1 MIRKK
6 DRVFIERYAL
16 SLLLNEKGVWAKY
29 GPILKQKA
37 FNNNARR
44 LVFRLLHMHGG
55 TLTYKTFEHELRKR
69 SSAIDGQLAVQ
80 CQNAFLDAKKFK
92 YEKDEAEFVIKSLIR
107 FMSTDK
113 TFEWMKQY
121 IELIEQG
128 EIERAEEFKYKHLFK
143 GVGSAENMGIDRG
156 EISEDLESRQNLMKD
171 MIANPDKYK
180 LCKTGIK
187 KLDKVIGGFSKGEFI
202 LLAAHT
208 SRGKSTI
215 ALNIAYKN
223 HIRGKK
229 VLYFVNEFPK
239 LQAQRIYDSI
249 ATRIPYKKF
258 KFADLSRKEFK
269 IWDRKIRNLKKFGGS
284 FHVISLSSNCSANVI
299 REMVK
304 MYGDVDL
311 VIVDSILYMDDDRGS
326 FGGAGG
332 ENGLG
337 NISRDLKG
345 IAMEFQVPVLALTQL
360 TVESVEKEQLDYYD
374 IGYCRKMSFIADM
387 ILGIPGIQSDDEGI
401 IIQLVKNRDGD
412 RNSFVKIYT
421 DWSTRKILNVRETEK
436 EDRGESSEGFED

>member
-128 EIERAEEFKYKHLFK
+128 EIERAEEFKYKHLFR
-143 GVGSAENMGIDRG
+143 GMSSSSEMGIDRG
-156 EISEDLESRQNLMKD
+156 EISEDLDFRKKLLRD

-187 KLDKVIGGFSKGEFI
+187 KLDKAIGGFSKGEFI

-239 LQAQRIYDSI
+239 LQAQQKYDSI

-258 KFADLSRKEFK
+258 KFADLSGREFK
-269 IWDRKIRNLKKFGGS
+269 VWDRKIRNLKKFGGS

-311 VIVDSILYMDDDRGS
+311 IIVDSILYMDDDRSS
-326 FGGAGG
+326 FSG
-332 ENGLG
+332 EGGLG

-345 IAMEFQVPVLALTQL
+345 IAMEFKVPVMALTQL

-374 IGYCRKMSFIADM
+374 IGYSRKMGFIADM
-387 ILGIPGIQSDDEGI
+387 ILGIPGTQNDDDGI
-401 IIQLVKNRDGD
+401 VMQLVKNRDGD
-412 RNSFVKIYT
+412 RNIFVKIYV
-421 DWSTRKILNVRETEK
+421 DWPTCKVLNVREIEE
-436 EDRGESSEGFED
+436 EDRGEDSSNFED